1 MYNKKDIPGLMTKI
15 AISIANAGTDE
26 APGIEKMIARITGP
40 NTGLIYK
47 PGSRGTPGNLELAE
61 GWIFDS
67 NGNIVRLEDATGPAT
82 GEIYKDKK
90 LVDAQ

>member
-15 AISIANAGTDE
+15 AISIADAGTDE
-26 APGIEKMIARITGP
+26 TPGIEKMIARITGP

-47 PGSRGTPGNLELAE
+47 PGPGGTPGNLELAE

-67 NGNIVRLEDATGPAT
+67 DGNIVRLEDVTGPGT
-82 GEIYKDKK
+82 GMVYRDGK
-90 LVDAQ
+90 LVKAE